1 MVSKYKKLYQVS
13 TDAISETCREWIGFT
28 YKGDGTFIIEYTLCG
43 ETEPRQFIINLPG
56 NGGADVYYDI
66 TTDPTF
72 EESIPCVIEG
82 SVIKIS
88 PKANLFAPEYGNS
101 CPIEI

>member
-13 TDAISETCREWIGFT
+13 TDTISETCREWIGFM
-28 YKGDGTFIIEYTLCG
+28 YKGGGTFTINYTLCG

-56 NGGADVYYDI
+56 DGGNYVHYDI

-72 EESIPCVIEG
+72 EAGVPCVVEG
-82 SVIKIS
+82 SVIKITPVPNIFS
-88 PKANLFAPEYGNS
+88 AAYGNP
-101 CPIEI
+101 CP

>member
-28 YKGDGTFIIEYTLCG
+28 YKGAGTFTINYTLCG

-56 NGGADVYYDI
+56 NGGSNVYYDI
-66 TTDPTF
+66 ATAF
-72 EESIPCVIEG
+72 EENIPCVIEG
-82 SVIKIS
+82 SVIKIT
-88 PKANLFAPEYGNS
+88 PVPNIFTPEYGNP
-101 CPIEI
+101 CP